1 MENVSGFSLR
11 RLGVVSAL
19 IALVAS
25 LLVVPAQQA
34 AFGSTPTLVV
44 EACASSDTPS
54 FNGGNGLT
62 PETAFLISSAGNL
75 ETLQE
80 CVNNENSTYNAS
92 GVHYKQDGNIEWA
105 GDKSP
110 IGQTGDTPF
119 EANYDGGGHTIY
131 GFAQTRDSSDKDRFG
146 GVWAGLFGAGFKCT
160 IENLNVSGSVS
171 VAGKAAD
178 MVAYSGILMG
188 ESSGCTIR
196 NVSTFGTMTVTGAD
210 GSLDQVGGIV
220 GRAIHKIAGDG
231 RSARNTVIENS
242 TSHVDIEVT
251 GARYVGGA
259 VGFLYAENSGSTHTL
274 LNVSASP
281 AEDASNEDLSR
292 GKITVTVSPTEGFAV
307 GGLVGYLSGN
317 TNIWD
322 SWSSVPIVAPS
333 EGGQVQNVGTTTT
346 HYFGGIIGQT
356 STSWDG
362 SVRESFSSSPV
373 TLDLTAGSGNIF
385 VGGLFGYIAPF
396 HEPGFEI
403 RDSYSISALRVNNN
417 GTFSGWNQRG
427 GLIGNTA
434 NTTPTFLDDRLINSF
449 FNGSLTPAP
458 SSSRVS
464 GLNGRFSGAS
474 HPNSYANSDVASPS
488 LLDVDP
494 FRTQNSFTDWDFDT
508 VWTMGDDHPV
518 LRWAALDTTPPT
530 LSSTTPVADATGV
543 TVSDSVVF
551 TFNESIAKG
560 TGDLRVYSDATCS
573 TLDQTIDVTSARV
586 TVSGSTATVS
596 FAAPNQLTYGEMTCI
611 EIDSGAITDTAG
623 NAYAGLTKP
632 NGVNFTTE
640 STVPEAPT
648 INGITAGNSQLTVA
662 FTAGSD
668 GGATITDY
676 EYSTTG
682 INDADFVSA
691 GVTSSPV
698 TITGLTNGTEYT
710 VRLRAVNSAGE
721 SGPSNARNATPVST
735 PAAPSLTTITAGNGQ
750 LTLAFTAGSDGGAA
764 ISNYKYSTNGSTYT
778 ALSPADATTPVTITG
793 LSNGTTY
800 SVTLKAVNSVGD
812 SVASNSLSGT
822 PVAPTPPASDPSP
835 SPSPAPAPAP
845 EPDPAPAPAPRPAA
859 VPTPPAEPPVVSTP
873 ARPSTPPAPTPPP
886 AADPAP
892 EAPAGPGAVLL
903 RAEDIF
909 EGTII
914 LGTGTEEL
922 IMPAFV
928 LQDIAT
934 QLAPDGAPLEEG
946 ALVIESGSTMIAV
959 LIIQLGD
966 VRMSAADMGNAI
978 QFTLNIP
985 GFESSSMTVAVQKQA
1000 LVWAFW
1006 IQMGLLGVSAAI
1018 AVTMVWLFVARN
1030 RRRKNDGGSSGQ
1042 RMNMTPP
1049 PPPMR
1054 PGGALG
1060 I

>member
-1 MENVSGFSLR
+1 MKLIAEYFSLFTYFGYSMTMENFSGFSFR
-11 RLGVVSAL
+11 RLGVVSTL

-25 LLVVPAQQA
+25 LLVLPAQQA
-34 AFGSTPTLVV
+34 AFGATLGVESCTTGNNPT
-44 EACASSDTPS
+44 
-54 FNGGNGLT
+54 FNGGAGT
-62 PETAFLISSAGNL
+62 SSAPFLIGSAENL
-75 ETLQE
+75 ETLAACLSE
-80 CVNNENSTYNAS
+80 SREASEDFNYNTFD
-92 GVHYKQDGNIEWA
+92 VYFKQTVDILWGN
-105 GDKSP
+105 KSP
-110 IGQTGDTPF
+110 IGMSRETPF
-119 EANYDGGGHTIY
+119 KAIYDGGGHTIHS
-131 GFAQTRDSSDKDRFG
+131 FVQTQDDLG
-146 GVWAGLFGAGFKCT
+146 TGPGGHGVWAGLFGSGDDCT
-160 IENLNVSGSVS
+160 IENLTVSGALTVNTTVGGYSP
-171 VAGKAAD
+171 D
-178 MVAYSGILMG
+178 PTAYAGILMG

-231 RSARNTVIENS
+231 RSARNAVIENS

-292 GKITVTVSPTEGFAV
+292 GKITVTVSPTQGFAV

-333 EGGQVQNVGTTTT
+333 EGSQVQNVGTTTT
-346 HYFGGIIGQT
+346 VHFFGGIIGQT
-356 STSWDG
+356 PTSWDG

-373 TLDLTAGSGNIF
+373 TLDLTAGSRDII
-385 VGGLFGYIAPF
+385 VGGLFGYIAAST
-396 HEPGFEI
+396 GFEI

-417 GTFSGWNQRG
+417 GTFSGWNQLG

-434 NTTPTFLDDRLINSF
+434 NSTTTFLDDRLINSF

-464 GLNGRFSGAS
+464 GFNGRFSGAS
-474 HPNSYANSDVASPS
+474 HPNSYANSDVASSS
-488 LLDVDP
+488 LLDAAD
-494 FRTQNSFTDWDFDT
+494 FRTRDSFTGWDFDD
-508 VWTMGDDHPV
+508 VWVMGEDHPV
-518 LRWAALDTTPPT
+518 HQWATPDLTPPT
-530 LSSTTPVADATGV
+530 LSSTSPVADATGV
-543 TVSDSVVF
+543 SGSDSVVF
-551 TFNESIAKG
+551 TFNESIATG
-560 TGDLRVYSDATCS
+560 AGDLRVYSGASCS

-596 FAAPNQLTYGEMTCI
+596 FAAQNQLASGVLTCI
-611 EIDSGAITDTAG
+611 EIDPGAIADTAG

-632 NGVNFTTE
+632 NSLNFATE
-640 STVPEAPT
+640 PTVPNAPT
-648 INGITAGNSQLTVA
+648 ISSITAGNSQLTVA

-668 GGATITDY
+668 GGA
-676 EYSTTG
+676 
-682 INDADFVSA
+682 
-691 GVTSSPV
+691 
-698 TITGLTNGTEYT
+698 
-710 VRLRAVNSAGE
+710 
-721 SGPSNARNATPVST
+721 
-735 PAAPSLTTITAGNGQ
+735 
-750 LTLAFTAGSDGGAA
+750 A
-764 ISNYKYSTNGSTYT
+764 ISNYKYSTDGSTYT

-793 LSNGTTY
+793 LTNGTTY
-800 SVTLKAVNSVGD
+800 SVTLKAVNSKGD

-822 PVAPTPPASDPSP
+822 PVAPTLPPSDPSP
-835 SPSPAPAPAP
+835 SPVPAAAPAP

-859 VPTPPAEPPVVSTP
+859 VPTPPADPPVVSTP
-873 ARPSTPPAPTPPP
+873 ARPSAPSAPTPPP

-892 EAPAGPGAVLL
+892 ETPAGPGAVFL
-903 RAEDIF
+903 RAEEIF

-914 LGTGTEEL
+914 LGTSTEEL

-966 VRMSAADMGNAI
+966 VRLSAADMGNAI

-1006 IQMGLLGVSAAI
+1006 VQMGLLGLSAAI

-1030 RRRKNDGGSSGQ
+1030 RRRTSDDESRGRRVNT
-1042 RMNMTPP
+1042 TPP
-1049 PPPMR
+1049 APPMR

-1060 I
+1060 L